1 MLSSFL
7 AAAAVCHAYAV
18 RPERMGAKTMT
29 HTARVGDLLEPA
41 GALAKSKSPSE
52 ALAAVKAAS
61 GVVNSILLQSG
72 NATAHMSEGD
82 QKLLKQVIELMD
94 QSIYGSMNAS
104 HAADDKSLAS
114 AIADIEQCNTNI
126 ANRQAA
132 DGDLGLLHQSVSSK
146 QGELNDL
153 QDIVDK
159 KTTANISAWKA
170 FRLHMDLIQPP
181 PKVPEFPSRTMGALD
196 VYFES
201 SPFCLWY
208 DSQQDAYV
216 IKRDKFVAAD
226 LALKQAIEAYG
237 LGKAKRDVQYCD
249 WKTEL
254 EGACTA
260 FDECYSTKSTFY
272 TNELKPR
279 VKTDMEARIEAYKAG
294 ETLIQQIKFL
304 LGTSKTRETPP
315 VSATRYTMDFPPVP
329 SQGTCDLSPLS
340 SSEWVPAVDC
350 WEPQP
355 DYTSCP
361 SKGGKS
367 AKCTKWKDTLPGSP
381 LRGGSHTVVMSLE
394 MGARALSARNRQWM
408 FNLGQEGQFADHWLF
423 NAHHSSASIQFG
435 AWSGAQIG
443 RADISTAHTLVTTYD
458 SSTKDYTLYINGAL
472 SQKRSSMHMDIKN
485 GQMLIGML
493 NGHGADIDFQG
504 CVDSVDVYRHAMTA
518 SQVKAASDHVK
529 TSCSAQ

>member
-1 MLSSFL
+1 MLSIFL
-7 AAAAVCHAYAV
+7 AAAALCHASAV
-18 RPERMGAKTMT
+18 RPERMAGKSVT
-29 HTARVGDLLEPA
+29 HTARIGDLLEPA
-41 GALAKSKSPSE
+41 GALAKSKNPSDT
-52 ALAAVKAAS
+52 LAAVRAAS
-61 GVVNSILLQSG
+61 GIVNSILLQSG
-72 NATAHMSEGD
+72 NATEHMSEGD

-104 HAADDKSLAS
+104 HAADERTLSG

-132 DGDLGLLHQSVSSK
+132 AGDLGLMLQSVRTK

-159 KTTANISAWKA
+159 KTAGNVSAWKA
-170 FRLHMDLIQPP
+170 FRLHMDLIQDP
-181 PKVPEFPSRTMGALD
+181 PKVPDFPSRTMGALD
-196 VYFES
+196 VYFER

-208 DSQQDAYV
+208 DSQQDEYV

-226 LALKQAIEAYG
+226 LALKQALEAYS

-254 EGACTA
+254 EGACAT
-260 FDECYSTKSTFY
+260 FDDCHSTKSTFY

-315 VSATRYTMDFPPVP
+315 VSSSRYAIDFPPVP
-329 SQGTCDLSPLS
+329 SKGTCDLSPLS
-340 SSEWVPAVDC
+340 SSEWVPSVDC

-367 AKCTKWKDTLPGSP
+367 GKCTKWTDTLPGSP

-394 MGARALSARNRQWM
+394 MGARALSSKNRQWM
-408 FNLGQEGQFADHWLF
+408 FNLGQEGRFANHWLF
-423 NAHHSSASIQFG
+423 NAQHSSAHIQFG

-443 RADISTAHTLVTTYD
+443 RADISTAHTLVTTFD
-458 SSTKDYTLYINGAL
+458 SSTKEYTLYVNGHL
-472 SQKRSSMHMDIKN
+472 SQTRSSMHMDIAN
-485 GQMLIGML
+485 GQMLIGMTG
-493 NGHGADIDFQG
+493 GHGADVDFQG
-504 CVDSVDVYRHAMTA
+504 CVDGVDVYRYAMTA
-518 SQVKAASDHVK
+518 SQAQVASDHVK
-529 TSCSAQ
+529 TSCSVR